1 MICINIFYVTA
12 LMHLHDQTFWV
23 AGRWFAQQSKE
34 MRDDVLTH
42 YGNLPEPEVN
52 YYQLPNGPTWLWW
65 LLIILPL
72 QPCHQVNTNQ
82 TTGNVQ
88 AKFYFQC
95 YFSTDTSVGYDLS
108 ETEVKSVGKSTES
121 GRSPRPKLNR
131 M

>member
-1 MICINIFYVTA
+1 
-12 LMHLHDQTFWV
+12 MHLHDQTFWV

-72 QPCHQVNTNQ
+72 QPCHQVFTNY
-82 TTGNVQ
+82 THEMSRPI
-88 AKFYFQC
+88 F
-95 YFSTDTSVGYDLS
+95 FSINAISPQIQVLAMTSLKQRLKVL
-108 ETEVKSVGKSTES
+108 EKVLKLA
-121 GRSPRPKLNR
+121 GRQDRN
-131 M
+131 